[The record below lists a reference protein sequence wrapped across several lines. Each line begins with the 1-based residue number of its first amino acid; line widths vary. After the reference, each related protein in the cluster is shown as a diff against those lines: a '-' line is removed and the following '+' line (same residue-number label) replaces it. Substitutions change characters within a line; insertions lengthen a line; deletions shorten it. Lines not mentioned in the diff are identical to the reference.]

1 MNKKIGFIG
10 LGKMASAIIGGL
22 VEAFPQKR
30 ESILAAEL
38 NPEAAKMAQ
47 EKFGLKLVGSNQ
59 ELVQEADIIFLCVK
73 PFVVK
78 DVLEEIKF
86 FVNEKKTIVSIAA
99 GISMET
105 INKSLDSNLGII
117 RIMPNTPALVR
128 EGMSAIAATENVR
141 DDDFDFVFELFSQ
154 IGTAV
159 KISENLMDAV
169 TALSGSGPAFYY
181 YLINEFAKS
190 ATKEGLAYEDALVM
204 SAQTA
209 LGAAKMILETK
220 LPPETLIKNVTTP
233 GGTTEQG
240 NIVLNASS
248 IPSIFDEVIAKTAQK
263 SRELGKK

>member
-1 MNKKIGFIG
+1 
-10 LGKMASAIIGGL
+10 MASAVIGGL

-30 ESILAAEL
+30 DCILAAEL

-47 EKFGLKLVGSNQ
+47 QKFGLKLVGSNQ
-59 ELVQEADIIFLCVK
+59 ELAQEADIIFLCVK
-73 PFVVK
+73 PFVIR
-78 DVLEEIKF
+78 DVLDEIKF

-99 GISMET
+99 GISMDT
-105 INKSLDSNLGII
+105 IKNCLDSNLGII

-128 EGMSAIAATENVR
+128 EGMSALATTETIMK
-141 DDDFDFVFELFSQ
+141 DDFDFVFELFSK

-159 KISENLMDAV
+159 KIDENLMDAV

-190 ATKEGLAYEDALVM
+190 AAKEGLAYEDALIM

-220 LPPETLIKNVTTP
+220 LSPEILIKNVTTP

-248 IPSIFDEVIAKTAQK
+248 VPTIFDEVIAKTAQK